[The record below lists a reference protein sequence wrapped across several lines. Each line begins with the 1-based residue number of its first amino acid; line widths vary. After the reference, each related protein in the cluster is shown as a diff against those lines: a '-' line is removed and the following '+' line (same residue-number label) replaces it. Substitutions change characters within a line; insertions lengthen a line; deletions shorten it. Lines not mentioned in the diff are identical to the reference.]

1 MNGGKVLSVRGAG
14 VSFEGSNCIT
24 KQKGQQD
31 YEGTKQGRAR
41 KEGQSR
47 SRHLG
52 NKKEWAPYLGVT
64 LVGANSNRFS
74 L

>member
-1 MNGGKVLSVRGAG
+1 MKGGKVLSVKGAG
-14 VSFEGSNCIT
+14 VSFEGSNCIA

-47 SRHLG
+47 STHLS
-52 NKKEWAPYLGVT
+52 NKKEWAPYLGIT
-64 LVGANSNRFS
+64 LVGANSKRFF

>member
-1 MNGGKVLSVRGAG
+1 MKGGKTLRGRGAG

-31 YEGTKQGRAR
+31 YEGIKQGRAR
-41 KEGQSR
+41 KEGQSH
-47 SRHLG
+47 SRHLS
-52 NKKEWAPYLGVT
+52 NKKEWAPYLGIT
-64 LVGANSNRFS
+64 LVGANSKRFS